1 MSTCCKPKEC
11 KNKCTCTPVPGAPG
25 IPGSSGT
32 TFRKDDYG
40 GLPPSDTIG
49 IDGDVAVDISD
60 GKYYQ
65 KASGTWGSSYMQVS
79 IKDSSGRVGIGTDT
93 PDSDAMLDIVSGDK
107 GVLIPRITTASRT
120 GIASPP
126 TGLVVYD
133 KDLNKFFYWDSAAWK
148 EISTSV
154 VANTNFAEDNLS
166 LTGDRSHDFV
176 TNAMLLKNARGLA
189 LGSLVATL
197 DASALFELSSTT
209 KGFLTPR
216 MTTLQRLAIT
226 PADGLI
232 VYDTDLKSLFVY
244 NNTSWKNATVG
255 DVTLYESDGDLSG
268 NRILSGAGAYYLQF
282 GSLAYF
288 RVLVDVGAGKTG
300 DYVYTPD
307 GFAYEFS
314 GGTTM
319 NSQAFTV
326 DQSGFSFGV
335 SHGSLLSASQYLI
348 KLTNAVASGDV
359 EFRIN
364 ALGQLVLGALGA
376 TPHASALVDLQST
389 DQGFLVP
396 RMTGAQVEAIAT
408 PATGLQ
414 VYATS
419 AGAGDVTVEGW
430 WAYDGSN
437 WVQGYSAGGGGVTSV
452 TGTTPISSSGGATPA
467 ISISAATTG
476 VAGSMSAAD
485 KTKLDGIAAGAQPGT
500 ITAIA
505 VSLPLTSTGGTA
517 PALNINAATTSLP
530 GVMSSADKTKLDGL
544 GAYYKDVTLIT
555 SGSISGSASDQA
567 VPSLT
572 FTIPVGKD
580 GDYVVYAMIS
590 VDIDNTDMKPMSIMI
605 FKNGSKED
613 YSETMDYAKKNENQ
627 SIQLTYS
634 MDGLVATDVIAVYV
648 NNDNV
653 AITTIHHGR
662 LLLQSWNT

>member
-1 MSTCCKPKEC
+1 MSKCCKSEEC
-11 KNKCTCTPVPGAPG
+11 KNKCTCTPIPGAPG
-25 IPGSSGT
+25 TPGTSGT

-133 KDLNKFFYWDSAAWK
+133 KDLNKFFYWDSAVWK

-319 NSQAFTV
+319 SSQAFTV

-376 TPHASALVDLQST
+376 TPHVSALVDLQST
-389 DQGFLVP
+389 TKGFLVP

-414 VYATS
+414 VYATN
-419 AGAGDVTVEGW
+419 AGSGDVTAEGW

-437 WVQGYSAGGGGVTSV
+437 WVQGYSGGSGTVTSITPAADSGSGTAITTSGTLTTTGGNKITSSVSGTATTIDWDGVVVQKDGVDVQTDTGGINFTGTAVTSV
-452 TGTTPISSSGGATPA
+452 TTP
-467 ISISAATTG
+467 
-476 VAGSMSAAD
+476 
-485 KTKLDGIAAGAQPGT
+485 
-500 ITAIA
+500 
-505 VSLPLTSTGGTA
+505 GGT
-517 PALNINAATTSLP
+517 LP
-530 GVMSSADKTKLDGL
+530 TLEVTVDK
-544 GAYYKDVTLIT
+544 GASYYKNVTLIT
-555 SGSISGSASDQA
+555 SGSVSASATDVA

-572 FTIPVGKD
+572 FTIPAGKN

-653 AITTIHHGR
+653 DITTIHHGR